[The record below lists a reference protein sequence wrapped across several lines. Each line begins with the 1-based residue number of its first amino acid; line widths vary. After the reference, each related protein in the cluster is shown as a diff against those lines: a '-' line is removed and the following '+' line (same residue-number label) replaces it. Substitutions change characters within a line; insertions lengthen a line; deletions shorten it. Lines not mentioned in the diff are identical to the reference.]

1 MVEIS
6 AADVDQLYRR
16 SIIMYK
22 GRPARVLNVDQNK
35 DMHVLSLITGKKG
48 VVPFKQ
54 GDFKPSL
61 GRIGFI
67 NNNGH
72 AFYAVRHP
80 SRRYSIGLTSSN
92 VTVHALEH
100 RNDKWRVAQDQV
112 LSMNVRG
119 WGQALL
125 NDYPKFR
132 DAITIAKDNNGS
144 CAFDKQFAVDANRNI
159 YFKQK
164 RVGVI
169 PSRMST
175 TGRILFDAPFQ
186 FLEILVGNHYD
197 KTVRTFAAA

>member
-1 MVEIS
+1 MVDIS
-6 AADVDQLYRR
+6 AADLDQLYAK

-22 GRPARVLNVDQNK
+22 GRPARVLHVDRNK
-35 DMHVLSLITGKKG
+35 DMHMLGLISGKKNI
-48 VVPFKQ
+48 VPFKQ
-54 GDFKPSL
+54 ADFKPSL

-72 AFYAVRHP
+72 AFYAVRNP
-80 SRRYSIGLTSSN
+80 SRRFSIGLTTSN
-92 VTVHALEH
+92 VAVHVLEH
-100 RNDKWRVAQDQV
+100 RNDRWRVAYDQV
-112 LSMNVRG
+112 MSMNVRG

-125 NDYPKFR
+125 NDYPTFR
-132 DAITIAKDNNGS
+132 DAITIAKENGGS
-144 CAFDKQFAVDANRNI
+144 CAFDKQFAVDSNRNI

-175 TGRILFDAPFQ
+175 TGRILFDAPYQ
-186 FLEILVGNHYD
+186 FLEILVENHYD